1 MLAVHKRSHTAAV
14 AAAGRSPPLLV
25 WSGSSPCL
33 LRQAG
38 HTSCSSADHNPAEKS
53 NALVNTHTTSCVYH
67 SFVPFKQNFDDVLS
81 LAIKTQI
88 KTYLCR
94 LSVSLR
100 RLGCIGA
107 VPEENVDTDH
117 VNYCCYY
124 DFQFHGRPGS

>member
-1 MLAVHKRSHTAAV
+1 MYTTLLSH
-14 AAAGRSPPLLV
+14 
-25 WSGSSPCL
+25 
-33 LRQAG
+33 
-38 HTSCSSADHNPAEKS
+38 S
-53 NALVNTHTTSCVYH
+53 NKIL
-67 SFVPFKQNFDDVLS
+67 DDVLS

-124 DFQFHGRPGS
+124 DFQFMVDLDHEYSPLLGSGLIVGTVVCREKK